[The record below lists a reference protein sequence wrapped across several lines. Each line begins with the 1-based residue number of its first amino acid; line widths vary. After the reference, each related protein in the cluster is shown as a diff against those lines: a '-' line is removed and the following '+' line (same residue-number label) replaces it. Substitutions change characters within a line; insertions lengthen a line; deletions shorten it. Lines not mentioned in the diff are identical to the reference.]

1 MSERGTGDADQ
12 ALAEADG
19 KPVRMTW
26 KGRGIELPPSL
37 PAIVMIRLVRLRRE
51 RGDEGDVDVETAVEM
66 LEGIF
71 GGADNLD
78 RALMDCSVGV
88 DELPDF
94 LDAAMTAY
102 NPSQGNRAARRAK
115 RPAGRRST

>member
-19 KPVRMTW
+19 TPVLMRW

-37 PAIVMIRLVRLRRE
+37 PAIVMVKLVRLRRA
-51 RGDEGDVDVETAVEM
+51 RGDDGDVEVDEAVGM

-71 GGADNLD
+71 GGPDALD
-78 RALMDCSVGV
+78 RALTDNRVGV

-94 LDAAMTAY
+94 LDAALTAY